1 MHGRPRKPPSAA
13 ESAASA
19 AKAAKLRDLQAQL
32 LHHHRNKLYTREA
45 LAASEKLLEMNP
57 EVYTAWNYRKM
68 AFEYHLSYES
78 EPEPIDSL
86 VNDELRTVEMALRR
100 NPKCYGAWHHRKWVL
115 SQGLMDVD
123 FDREFRLLNQLLK
136 ADSRN
141 FHGWN
146 YRRFVA
152 KLKNVAEV
160 DELKFTMDMIN
171 TNFSNYS
178 AWHNRSVLL
187 SNLLK
192 QKAEGFDTKESII
205 TEEYDLVRQA
215 LFTDPSDQS
224 GWFFHRWLL
233 DQTVTTDDPL
243 LIATWPFHGSD
254 WNLSTDGNLRCW
266 KLIPSSCPNIHYS
279 LQMGILPIILY
290 FNQAVRGVNSS
301 TVTVSSMF
309 AKNEDLI
316 WRPLSSTKSGGAQ
329 CWMMRLNISDAKTS
343 ISEACIFEVTVG
355 SSPDIISLSGSPYN
369 QPLKLVFSLN
379 TKSLHSEQPGCES
392 GEELFHWN
400 TNQELDGESVPEIYF
415 DKLNNTNAHV
425 PEIFKWNVD
434 TLNNEILLFK
444 ELSEENCKFVKLKL
458 AQLLVAQ
465 DALMSHGT
473 LFMQKSSHS
482 EEVLDL
488 FNNLVKSDPS
498 HARYYMDERSLVLMN
513 QATFD
518 KESMMKH
525 CGHTCKSTS
534 SGPYQ
539 HACLRL
545 NRLSL
550 TRIGF
555 VEHLLWVQRLDLS
568 YNELRSIEGL
578 EALQLLVYLNLSN
591 NHISSF
597 TALDPLKL
605 LNSLRVLNISFNE
618 IGAHPVDTTRYL
630 CLSPLWQTRDA
641 SEILQVSKK
650 DNIEPAHNWE
660 AVLLFKGL
668 NLTQLD
674 VSGNAVV
681 NDCFRGVLRKLLPT
695 LKWLDGQPV

>member
-1 MHGRPRKPPSAA
+1 MHGRPRKPPAAA

-19 AKAAKLRDLQAQL
+19 AKSAKLRDLQSQL
-32 LHHHRNKLYTREA
+32 LHHHRNKLYTKEA
-45 LAASEKLLEMNP
+45 LAASAKLLEMNP

-68 AFEYHLSYES
+68 AFEYHLGHES
-78 EPEPIDSL
+78 EPQPVDSL
-86 VNDELRTVEMALRR
+86 VDDELRTVEMALRR

-123 FDREFRLLNQLLK
+123 FDREFRLLDQLLK

-192 QKAEGFDTKESII
+192 QKAEGFDTKESIL

-224 GWFFHRWLL
+224 GWFYHRWLL
-233 DQTVTTDDPL
+233 DQTVTTNDPL
-243 LIATWPFHGSD
+243 LISTWPFHGSS
-254 WNLSTDGNLRCW
+254 WSLSTDGNLRCW
-266 KLIPSSCPNIHYS
+266 KFFPSSYPNINYS

-316 WRPLSSTKSGGAQ
+316 WRPLSSSKSGGAH
-329 CWMMRLNISDAKTS
+329 CWMTQLNISDANTS
-343 ISEACIFEVTVG
+343 ISEACSIEVIVG
-355 SSPDIISLSGSPYN
+355 SSPDIISMSGSPYS
-369 QPLKLVFSLN
+369 QPLKLTFSVN
-379 TKSLHSEQPGCES
+379 IKSMHSEEPGDES
-392 GEELFHWN
+392 GEELFLWN
-400 TNQELDGESVPEIYF
+400 VNEELDGDSVAEIYF
-415 DKLNNTNAHV
+415 DKLSNTNAHV
-425 PEIFKWNVD
+425 PEMFKWNVD
-434 TLNNEILLFK
+434 TLTNEILHFK
-444 ELSEENCKFVKLKL
+444 ELSEENCKFVKLKQ

-465 DALMSHGT
+465 DAMMSHGT
-473 LFMQKSSHS
+473 LLMQKSSHS
-482 EEVLDL
+482 EEIVDL
-488 FNNLVKSDPS
+488 FNDLVKSDPS

-525 CGHTCKSTS
+525 CGHTCKLTS
-534 SGPYQ
+534 AGLYQ
-539 HACLRL
+539 HAYLRL

-555 VEHLLWVQRLDLS
+555 VERLLWVQILDLS
-568 YNELRSIEGL
+568 HNELRSIEGL
-578 EALQLLVYLNLSN
+578 EALQHLVYLNLSR
-591 NHISSF
+591 NHICSF
-597 TALDPLKL
+597 TALEPLKL
-605 LNSLRVLNISFNE
+605 LRSLKVLNVSFNE
-618 IGAHPVDTTRYL
+618 IGSHPVDTTRYL
-630 CLSPLWQTRDA
+630 CSSPLSHTKEG
-641 SEILQVSKK
+641 SEILRVSVK
-650 DNIEPAHNWE
+650 DDIDAARNWE
-660 AVLLFKGL
+660 AVLLFEGL

-681 NDCFRGVLRKLLPT
+681 DDCFRGVLRKLLPT